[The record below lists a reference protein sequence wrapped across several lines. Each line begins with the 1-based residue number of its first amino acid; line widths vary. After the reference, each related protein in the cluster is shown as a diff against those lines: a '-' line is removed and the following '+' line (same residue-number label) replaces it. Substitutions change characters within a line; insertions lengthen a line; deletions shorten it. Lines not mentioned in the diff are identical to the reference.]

1 MPLSQEH
8 PDYTYALR
16 AADGRHAKVN
26 DQILQQSF
34 ILMPD
39 ELVERWPVQHLDHLQ
54 ASHMHAVL
62 ALAPAVILLG
72 TGERQRFPN
81 AQVLAACLTRG
92 IGLEAMTNAAAART
106 YNVLASEGRRVA
118 LAMILES
125 RD

>member
-26 DQILQQSF
+26 ERILQQSF

-39 ELVERWPVQHLDHLQ
+39 ELVERWPVPNLEQLQ
-54 ASHMHAVL
+54 AGHMDAVL
-62 ALAPAVILLG
+62 ALSPAVILLG
-72 TGERQRFPN
+72 TGEHQQFPTTD
-81 AQVLAACLTRG
+81 VLAACLTRG

-118 LAMILES
+118 LAMILEG